1 MSIASEIQRL
11 SGVRSDIFTS
21 ITNKGVT
28 VPATATL
35 SSCPTLIDSIAG
47 GGGGG
52 GAFTLDYTNPNQ
64 YCQFSA
70 SNPDCARSG
79 TIITPRYTLTNSY
92 VLDNLTLNGNN
103 IQGNSFTM
111 PATNSTV
118 SMVVHQIEP
127 IKLRIAFNT
136 WDTIKLYNLRY
147 NGNVPTLLGGIRHM
161 GSEGRDEE
169 LSNSDLNA
177 ICDQYSPYNLYG
189 GGDGS
194 YIELSFNFGTFDTL
208 SDYFSWSH
216 NWMYSNLDF
225 TATVRSGNTVIAT
238 NTYNYPGNGSQLDV
252 SIPAGGGGTGTSP
265 EELG

>member
-28 VPATATL
+28 VPSTATL
-35 SSCPTLIDSIAG
+35 SSCPTLIDSITTG

-79 TIITPRYTLTNSY
+79 TIITPVYKLTNKY

-127 IKLRIAFNT
+127 IKLRIAFDT
-136 WDTIKLYNLRY
+136 WDQIKLYNLRY
-147 NGNVPTLLGGIRHM
+147 KGNVPTLLSGI
-161 GSEGRDEE
+161 
-169 LSNSDLNA
+169 
-177 ICDQYSPYNLYG
+177 Y
-189 GGDGS
+189 
-194 YIELSFNFGTFDTL
+194 T
-208 SDYFSWSH
+208 
-216 NWMYSNLDF
+216 
-225 TATVRSGNTVIAT
+225 
-238 NTYNYPGNGSQLDV
+238 
-252 SIPAGGGGTGTSP
+252 
-265 EELG
+265 